1 MRRAWLHLPR
11 ERLQQSVTMDHAILT
26 ALGTD
31 RPGIVDELSQ
41 FIFDRG
47 GNIEDSRMVNLRGQ
61 FAIMV
66 LVGGKPEV
74 LGRIGKELPEFAK
87 RSGLS
92 AELRAAAAER
102 PKGAGAAGAVE
113 SLPYRL
119 VGTGIDQPGLVRRL
133 AHLLREQNVNIE
145 SLETRLTPAPYTGAP
160 MFELEALLSVPRTT
174 SLSGLRQ
181 KLGTVCDEVNMD
193 WDLRNA

>member
-1 MRRAWLHLPR
+1 M
-11 ERLQQSVTMDHAILT
+11 THAILT

-61 FAIMV
+61 FAMMV
-66 LVGGKPEV
+66 LVGGAAEV
-74 LGRIGKELPEFAK
+74 LGRIGRELPEFSK
-87 RSGLS
+87 RSGMS
-92 AELRAAAAER
+92 AEVRPAGAER
-102 PKGAGAAGAVE
+102 PLGAADA
-113 SLPYRL
+113 LPYRL

-133 AHLLREQNVNIE
+133 AHLLREMNVNIE

-160 MFELEALLSVPRTT
+160 MFELEAVLSVPRATQ
-174 SLSGLRQ
+174 LSQLRQ
-181 KLGTVCDEVNMD
+181 KLGAACDEINMD
-193 WDLRNA
+193 WDLRTA

>member
-1 MRRAWLHLPR
+1 
-11 ERLQQSVTMDHAILT
+11 MDHAILT

-61 FAIMV
+61 FAMMV
-66 LVGGKPEV
+66 LVGGKADV
-74 LGRIGKELPEFAK
+74 LARIGKDVAEFAK
-87 RSGLS
+87 RSGMN
-92 AELRAAAAER
+92 AELRPAAAER
-102 PKGAGAAGAVE
+102 PKGAGGSGGVSE

-119 VGTGIDQPGLVRRL
+119 IGTGIDQPGLVHRL

-181 KLGTVCDEVNMD
+181 KLSAACDEVNMD
-193 WDLRNA
+193 WDLRTA

>member
-1 MRRAWLHLPR
+1 
-11 ERLQQSVTMDHAILT
+11 MDHAILT

-31 RPGIVDELSQ
+31 RPGIVDEVSQ

-66 LVGGKPEV
+66 LVGGKADVIE
-74 LGRIGKELPEFAK
+74 RIGKDVPDFAK

-92 AELRAAAAER
+92 AELRPAAAER
-102 PKGAGAAGAVE
+102 PKAGAGAAE

-119 VGTGIDQPGLVRRL
+119 IGTGIDQPGLVHRL

-181 KLGTVCDEVNMD
+181 KLGAACDEVNMD
-193 WDLRNA
+193 WDLRTA

>member
-1 MRRAWLHLPR
+1 MNH
-11 ERLQQSVTMDHAILT
+11 HAILT

-66 LVGGKPEV
+66 LLSGSGADVAE
-74 LGRIGKELPEFAK
+74 RIAKDLPEFAK
-87 RSGLS
+87 RSGMQ
-92 AELRAAAAER
+92 AELRPAAAER
-102 PKGAGAAGAVE
+102 SKGGAASADA
-113 SLPYRL
+113 LPYRL
-119 VGTGIDQPGLVRRL
+119 VGTGIDQPGLVHRL
-133 AHLLREQNVNIE
+133 AHLLRELNVNIE

-160 MFELEALLSVPRTT
+160 MFELEAVLSVPRATQ
-174 SLSGLRQ
+174 LSGLRQ
-181 KLGTVCDEVNMD
+181 KLGAACDEINMD
-193 WDLRNA
+193 WDLRPA

>member
-1 MRRAWLHLPR
+1 
-11 ERLQQSVTMDHAILT
+11 MDHAILT

-61 FAIMV
+61 FAMMV
-66 LVGGKPEV
+66 LVGGKADV
-74 LGRIGKELPEFAK
+74 IARIGKDVPEFAK
-87 RSGLS
+87 RSGLN
-92 AELRAAAAER
+92 AELRPAAAER
-102 PKGAGAAGAVE
+102 PKGAGGGGSGATE

-119 VGTGIDQPGLVRRL
+119 IGTGIDQPGLVHRL

-145 SLETRLTPAPYTGAP
+145 SLETRLTPAPYTGSP
-160 MFELEALLSVPRTT
+160 LFELEALLSVPRTT

-181 KLGTVCDEVNMD
+181 KLGAACDEVNMD
-193 WDLRNA
+193 WDLRTAS